1 MLSFLSQADAAQTAT
16 ETATNVQD
24 PEFWANAMNYLTE
37 SGPGI
42 AIKVI
47 GAIVILLVGRFIAS
61 TVRNGVSKVMNSRG
75 VDASLTGFLG
85 SLIYFIIMAFTLI
98 AVIGQFGVQTAS
110 FVAILGAASF
120 AVGMAMQGTLGNF
133 SSGVMLL
140 LFRPFK
146 AGDVVEAAGV
156 VGKVVEISVFST
168 IIATPDNKKIIVPN
182 GAIFGGTIT
191 NYNGYDTRR
200 VDMVMGIGY
209 GSDMDKAIEILHR
222 LAKEDDRVLDDPAVT
237 IAVNALADSSV
248 NIIFR
253 PWCNAADY
261 WGVHNDMQKKTKE
274 AFDAAGIDIPFPQ
287 TVVHLE
293 KAE

>member
-1 MLSFLSQADAAQTAT
+1 MLAFLAQTEAAQAAS
-16 ETATNVQD
+16 EAAANVQD
-24 PEFWANAMNYLTE
+24 PEFWTNALNYIKE
-37 SGPGI
+37 SGPGLALQI
-42 AIKVI
+42 V
-47 GAIVILLVGRFIAS
+47 GAIVILLVGRFIAGM
-61 TVRNGVSKVMNSRG
+61 VRGGLRKVMASRG
-75 VDASLTGFLG
+75 VDASLTGFLT
-85 SLIYFIIMAFTLI
+85 SLIYFVIMAFTAI

-110 FVAILGAASF
+110 FVALLGAAGF

-156 VGKVVEISVFST
+156 LGKVQEISVFST

-209 GSDMDKAIEILHR
+209 GSDMDKAIEILTR
-222 LAKEDDRVLDDPAVT
+222 LAREDDRVLDDPETT

-253 PWCNAADY
+253 PWVNVADY
-261 WGVHNDMQKKTKE
+261 WGVHNDMHKKTKE
-274 AFDAAGIDIPFPQ
+274 AFDAAGIEIPFPQ